1 MIRKEDVYRIG
12 RIGKPHGIKGEVNF
26 MFEDDVFDRTE
37 SDYIILSIDEI
48 LVPFF
53 MEEYRF
59 KGEASAIV
67 KFCDIDTQQRA
78 SELTGCEV
86 YFPRAKAEAEEEMSW
101 AALVGYALVDGNT
114 DKEAGRIS
122 HIDDTTANLLFELD
136 NGLLIPASP
145 ELVRQVN
152 IQDRKLIMDIPEGL
166 LDL

>member
-86 YFPRAKAEAEEEMSW
+86 YFPRTKAEAEEEMSW

-136 NGLLIPASP
+136 NGLLVPASP

-152 IQDRKLIMDIPEGL
+152 IQDRKLIMDFPEGL